1 MIENHKIIYS
11 NKIIKFINL
20 FLIIVFFSLDINRCS
35 FVKGKI
41 FENKLQS
48 GKLDTSCFIKMN
60 KLERFIYY
68 EYHGASDYNT
78 SYNQEEKTFTIKD
91 LKGKRLKHHF
101 LKHGDEILKVD
112 ECPTSLIFD
121 REEDENDF
129 VYLKYDYLAKYYYIL
144 FKRPSELIGKVEKV
158 KLRRNGVEM
167 IFDIKEYVAKNKDI
181 DYDPF
186 PEVREIIEMKGGIP

>member
-1 MIENHKIIYS
+1 M
-11 NKIIKFINL
+11 NKVYKLYFL
-20 FLIIVFFSLDINRCS
+20 FFFLITNRCS
-35 FVKGKI
+35 VIKDKI
-41 FENKLQS
+41 FQDRLQS
-48 GKLDTSCFIKMN
+48 GKLDISCFIKMN
-60 KLERFIYY
+60 KLERFIQS
-68 EYHGASDYNT
+68 EYFGAGDFHP
-78 SYNQEEKTFTIKD
+78 SYNQNEKTFTIKD
-91 LKGKRLKHHF
+91 LRGKRLKYHF
-101 LKHGDEILKVD
+101 LKGEDEILKVD

-121 REEDENDF
+121 REEDENDL

-186 PEVREIIEMKGGIP
+186 PEVREIIEMKDGIP